1 MGMAASQS
9 RFLALTARK
18 SNTEYQGQQVN
29 QQRSVL
35 ANESAGLY
43 NKMMD
48 LSVPT
53 PPSAND
59 FYSSTYTFN
68 NGEETCYLTNIK
80 KSTSDS
86 NQGGYSV
93 GIKYN
98 TEATAAAR
106 GNSVNGAT
114 IKTADDGKNY
124 ICYNGKEYE
133 LTDVTDDVDGNANS
147 SNPLDLKRSTLGEMN
162 TTFNNSDSKIYS
174 YTVDAGQDSERTC
187 YLSESVYNTLQSGTS
202 SAYTPVYT
210 YQTTKSQYGTAE
222 ATLTK
227 DESTGRYTKITL
239 SSSTIENLNEEGIS
253 YDLSI
258 TSTKD
263 DEAYDEAMKDYEYKK
278 MQYEQE
284 VDEINART
292 ESLQQKDK
300 SLELKLKQLD
310 TEQNAI
316 KQKWKLFK
324 KLLKRTL
331 KTHLRHLLNKKIAL
345 SKKTQALLRRLG
357 FILLHQQ

>member
-9 RFLALTARK
+9 RFLSLTARK

-29 QQRSVL
+29 QQRGIL

-43 NKMMD
+43 NKMMN

-59 FYSSTYTFN
+59 FYTSNYTFN
-68 NGEETCYLTNIK
+68 NGEETCSLTGIK
-80 KSTSDS
+80 KSTAE
-86 NQGGYSV
+86 NNAGGYTV

-106 GNSVNGAT
+106 GNGIKGTT
-114 IKTADDGKNY
+114 IKQGDDGKTY

-133 LTDVTDDVDGNANS
+133 LSDVTSQIDGNQDS
-147 SNPLDLKRSTLGEMN
+147 TDPLDLKRSTLGEMN
-162 TTFNNSDSKIYS
+162 TTFNNSGSKIYS
-174 YTVDAGQDSERTC
+174 YTVDAGKDTERTC
-187 YLSESVYNTLQSGTS
+187 YLSESVYNSLQSGTS
-202 SAYTPVYT
+202 TTYTPVYT

-222 ATLTK
+222 VNLEK
-227 DESTGRYTKITL
+227 DPSTGRYTKITFL
-239 SSSTIENLNEEGIS
+239 SSTLGNLNEQGIS

-258 TSTKD
+258 SSVKD
-263 DEAYDEAMKDYEYKK
+263 DEGYDEAMKDYEYRK
-278 MQYEQE
+278 MEYEQQ
-284 VDEINART
+284 VDEINAKT

-310 TEQNAI
+310 TERNALQTEMEAVKKVI
-316 KQKWKLFK
+316 EKNVEDTFK
-324 KLLKRTL
+324 TF
-331 KTHLRHLLNKKIAL
+331 
-345 SKKTQALLRRLG
+345 G
-357 FILLHQQ
+357 